1 MTFMRWLI
9 VLLASNVVGCARLQ
23 ARRNND
29 VRSGYTVVLGQVRS
43 ADAPSGQ
50 RWAVLYKKGRHGWV
64 RYSQFTFTRTWSF
77 EFLCNAGTY
86 RLVAFVDV
94 DGDGKLGPAE
104 PRVESDKLIEVAP
117 GRHITNLHVSLA
129 HGLKPVDFPVELP
142 DPDRAF
148 ARHLVDLHVGD
159 VASLDDARFGA
170 EAGQLGYWQTAEFVK
185 RHGMGISFL
194 QPWEPGK
201 TPVLFVHGAEGHPS
215 EFTDFINGL
224 DRTRFQ
230 PWVLSYASGAPL
242 QVSSLMAQQLLEQ
255 LRERHHF
262 ESLHVVAHSM
272 GGLLARDFITQL
284 SHSAASRYVST
295 FVTFSSPWG
304 GVAMAKVGVESAP
317 SFVASWAD
325 VATDSDFLT
334 TALER
339 PLLAR
344 HYLFFSFE
352 GGNGT
357 DGVIALS
364 SLLEERAQQ
373 QASLVYGFPATHT
386 SILKNPSAVKLLN
399 DVLLENE

>member
-1 MTFMRWLI
+1 MRWLL
-9 VLLASNVVGCARLQ
+9 VLMALNVVGCARFQ

-29 VRSGYTVVLGQVRS
+29 VRSGYTVVLGQVR
-43 ADAPSGQ
+43 ADDAPSGQ
-50 RWAVLYKKGRHGWV
+50 RWVVLYKKGRDGWV
-64 RYSQFTFTRTWSF
+64 RYSQFPFLKTWSF
-77 EFLCNAGTY
+77 EYLCRAGTY
-86 RLVAFVDV
+86 RMVAFVDV
-94 DGDGKLGPAE
+94 DGDRKLGPAE
-104 PRVESDKLIEVAP
+104 PRVESEKSIDVQP
-117 GRHITNLHVSLA
+117 GRHITNVQLTLA
-129 HGLKPVDFPVELP
+129 RDLKPLDFPVELP
-142 DPDRAF
+142 DPENTY
-148 ARHLVDLHVGD
+148 ARHLVNLHVGD
-159 VASLDDARFGA
+159 VAALDNPRFA
-170 EAGQLGYWQTAEFVK
+170 SEAGQLGYWQTAEFVK

-194 QPWEPGK
+194 QPYDPKK
-201 TPVLFVHGAEGHPS
+201 TPVLFVHGAQGHPS

-242 QVSSLMAQQLLEQ
+242 QVSSLMTQQLLEQ
-255 LRERHHF
+255 LHDRYHF
-262 ESLHVVAHSM
+262 DSMHVVAHSM
-272 GGLLARDFITQL
+272 GGLLARDFVTQL
-284 SHSAASRYVST
+284 SNSAASRYVST

-325 VATDSDFLT
+325 VATDSEFLT

-352 GGNGT
+352 GGTGT

-364 SLLEERAQQ
+364 SQLEERVQQ

-386 SILKNPSAVKLLN
+386 SILKSPSAVKMLN
-399 DVLLENE
+399 EVLLENE